1 MLINISQC
9 NYFYSVDGKLF
20 GRIISVLQFNKL
32 NMWMLISFYWSVV
45 ECNLTRNNF
54 PFRLL

>member
-32 NMWMLISFYWSVV
+32 NMWMLISSIGQ
-45 ECNLTRNNF
+45 
-54 PFRLL
+54 